1 MSFVFP
7 GIKAFMIMGIVEI
20 AAGALILLGLL
31 RTNKGF
37 LARLIGGIVL
47 VAFGIFFVTMRS
59 VGAIHVDE
67 GRMHLE
73 APFMKDKVIMSG
85 DIRSVEEIDIF
96 ETPGM
101 RPVRKISGGNV
112 GGVRTGWFR
121 LENGGK
127 AYFMLEGSRAL
138 YIETG
143 LGFDAIVGA
152 RDFEAFEAAFRGQ
165 VYVP

>member
-20 AAGALILLGLL
+20 VAGALILMGLL
-31 RTNKGF
+31 RTNRGF
-37 LARLIGGIVL
+37 LARLLGGITL

-59 VGAIHVDE
+59 VGGIHIDE

-73 APFMKDKVIMSG
+73 APMMKDKVITSG
-85 DIRSVEEIDIF
+85 DIRGVTEIDIH

-101 RPVRKISGGNV
+101 RPTRKISGGNV
-112 GGVRTGWFR
+112 GDVRTGWFELSR
-121 LENGGK
+121 GQK

-138 YIETG
+138 YIETS
-143 LGFDAIVGA
+143 LGFDAVVGA
-152 RDFEAFEAAFRGQ
+152 HDFEAFEAAFRGH
-165 VYVP
+165 VYIP